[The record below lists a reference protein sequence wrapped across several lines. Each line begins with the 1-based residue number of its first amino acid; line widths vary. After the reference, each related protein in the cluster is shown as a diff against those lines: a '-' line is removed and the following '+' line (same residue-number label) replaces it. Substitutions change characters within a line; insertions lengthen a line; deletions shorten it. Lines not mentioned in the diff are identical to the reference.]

1 MKLKKSTNKTVR
13 RHESALHS
21 DGWLPSLSP
30 PFHSRRDVIRI
41 FDYKGRDGAA
51 GWGLK
56 RVSWKL
62 EACKPWIE
70 CGGCDSTFCPDCMHG
85 HAVARYDNLKTQFG
99 NFPTDSLRLIHLRV
113 PGIGPGDNGFG
124 EFNTRLCAAVQSFTK
139 EGSPFRRAISSFSG
153 SVVPVW
159 HLKTSEH
166 EEGLVV
172 WVKLLCK
179 LNDDDIDKAAITK
192 DWRTILVKSQVTDL
206 GPWLWDV
213 TWVRPVRNVGRVID
227 IASRS
232 PTELPSNLVEIPAAT
247 IVDVFRFPR
256 DIFTHRG

>member
-1 MKLKKSTNKTVR
+1 MKLKKSTNTTVR

-21 DGWLPSLSP
+21 HGWLTSLSP
-30 PFHSRRDVIRI
+30 PFHSRRDAIRI
-41 FDYKGRDGAA
+41 FAYKGRDGAA
-51 GWGLK
+51 GFGLK

-70 CGGCDSTFCPDCMHG
+70 CGGCNSTFCPDCMHG
-85 HAVARYDNLKTQFG
+85 YAKARFDSLKAQFG
-99 NFPTDSLRLIHLRV
+99 CLPADSLRLFHLRV
-113 PGIGPGDNGFG
+113 PGIVPGDQGFG
-124 EFNTRLCAAVQSFTK
+124 ECNTKLCAAVQSFTK
-139 EGSPFRRAISSFSG
+139 MGSPFRRAVSSFSG
-153 SVVPVW
+153 SVLPVW
-159 HLKTSEH
+159 HPKTSEH
-166 EEGLVV
+166 EAGLVV

-179 LNDDDIDKAAITK
+179 TDDDVDEAAITK
-192 DWRTILVKSQVTDL
+192 DWRTILVKEQVTDL

-213 TWVRPVRNVGRVID
+213 AFVRPVRNVNRVID
-227 IASRS
+227 MASRS